1 MRDTLLEF
9 KGHVVEPDE
18 VLHEKEQRG
27 EKQEGN
33 HDEVYP
39 LEQQNDEPPATR
51 LQFSFFSQVISHE
64 VRSYVFIAI
73 PDAEEPL
80 NMVESIDK

>member
-1 MRDTLLEF
+1 MRDTLLEL
-9 KGHVVEPDE
+9 KGHLLESDE
-18 VLHEKEQRG
+18 VLHEKEERC

-39 LEQQNDEPPATR
+39 LEQPNDEPLATR

-64 VRSYVFIAI
+64 FRGYMFIAI

-80 NMVESIDK
+80 NTVESIDK